1 MIISAMKKRGRES
14 VLTDSEKLNH
24 KFQRIES
31 PKKDSIKKS
40 KVSITKPLYYD
51 LKLCPFFL

>member
-1 MIISAMKKRGRES
+1 MKKRGRES

-31 PKKDSIKKS
+31 PQKDSIKKS
-40 KVSITKPLYYD
+40 KVRITKPLYYD
-51 LKLCPFFL
+51 LNF